1 MANSLTR
8 MLPELDIDMAVE
20 QENTGAVQ
28 EYGRQVELLA
38 MELYQ
43 QKQMDKLEQL
53 VDRQRRCIARCS
65 DILQDTNPIPY
76 EVGRMS
82 GMLELMVQVIR
93 NQHRQVQI
101 ATQVAE
107 LYQRPHFKEIL
118 AAISSNPGIQHAR
131 LAEKISVDTSTL
143 TGIMKGMEQTGLVD
157 FVRSGK
163 YKYYSLTSD
172 GAEYTGRRDT
182 VLYQKPNERENI
194 SWSVVFEKRNG
205 CVSFIHNE
213 QIYEGASVESGEAR
227 NAGVD
232 TRKLVDYALCPAMLE
247 ADWSDLRL
255 SQYRTEFDWGL
266 EQLAERGVIK

>member
-1 MANSLTR
+1 MADYLTR

-82 GMLELMVQVIR
+82 GLLELMVQVIR

-101 ATQVAE
+101 STQVAE

-118 AAISSNPGIQHAR
+118 AVISSNPGIQHAR

-143 TGIMKGMEQTGLVD
+143 TGIMKRIEQTGLVD

-163 YKYYSLTSD
+163 CKYYSLTAD
-172 GAEYTGRRDT
+172 GAEYAERRDT
-182 VLYQKPNERENI
+182 VLYQKPIERENI
-194 SWSVVFEKRNG
+194 SWLAAFEKRR
-205 CVSFIHNE
+205 CYVSFIHNE
-213 QIYEGASVESGEAR
+213 QIYKGDPGENGAKH
-227 NAGVD
+227 D
-232 TRKLVDYALCPAMLE
+232 TGTNTWQR
-247 ADWSDLRL
+247 ADWAAGSTLNVMIEGDWRDLRQ
-255 SQYRTEFDWGL
+255 SSDWGRG
-266 EQLAERGVIK
+266 QLA

>member
-1 MANSLTR
+1 MADYLTR

-43 QKQMDKLEQL
+43 QKQMDRLEQL

-93 NQHRQVQI
+93 NQHRQLQI
-101 ATQVAE
+101 STQVAE

-118 AAISSNPGIQHAR
+118 SAIGSNPRIQHAR

-143 TGIMKGMEQTGLVD
+143 TGIMKRMEQTGLVD

-163 YKYYSLTSD
+163 YKYYSLTAD
-172 GAEYTGRRDT
+172 GEEYTGRRDT
-182 VLYQKPNERENI
+182 VLYQKPVERENI
-194 SWSVVFEKRNG
+194 SWSAAFGKKHSYF
-205 CVSFIHNE
+205 SFIQNE
-213 QIYEGASVESGEAR
+213 QICEGFVGESGEACD
-227 NAGVD
+227 AGMG
-232 TRKLVDYALCPAMLE
+232 TEKSADYALCPIVLE
-247 ADWSDLRL
+247 ADWNDLRL
-255 SQYRTEFDWGL
+255 SPSQ
-266 EQLAERGVIK
+266 IKSEWDGE

>member
-1 MANSLTR
+1 MADYLTR

-28 EYGRQVELLA
+28 EYSRQVELLA

-43 QKQMDKLEQL
+43 QKQLDKLEQL

-101 ATQVAE
+101 STQVAE
-107 LYQRPHFKEIL
+107 LYQCPHFKEIL
-118 AAISSNPGIQHAR
+118 AAIGSNPGIQHAR

-143 TGIMKGMEQTGLVD
+143 TGIMKRIEQTGLVD

-163 YKYYSLTSD
+163 YKYYSLTAD

-182 VLYQKPNERENI
+182 VLYQKPIERENI
-194 SWSVVFEKRNG
+194 SWSAACEKKHY
-205 CVSFIHNE
+205 CFSFIQNE
-213 QIYEGASVESGEAR
+213 QTYEGVPGENGANRDTGTNTWQHADWAPSSVI
-227 NAGVD
+227 
-232 TRKLVDYALCPAMLE
+232 LE
-247 ADWSDLRL
+247 ADWSDFRQ
-255 SQYRTEFDWGL
+255 SPYRTEFDWGR
-266 EQLAERGVIK
+266 EQLA